1 MSIVR
6 LNEENRINVRLYVD
20 KKETNLLHANEPEP
34 GYFITE
40 SFNVTVRAIDAGYQV
55 ESFFIDEESVDES
68 VSKLFD
74 KYPKVPAYVCPAE
87 ELKEI
92 TGYPMTRGL
101 LACMKRKAFSEMAD
115 VVKDMRR
122 VVVLDNVEN
131 PTNVGAIFRSAAALN
146 MDAVILNKG
155 CADPLYRRA
164 TRVSMGTVF
173 QIPWVSVPQLDG
185 TNTILALQKLGYKC
199 IAMALKEDTINID
212 DPRLKKED
220 KLAIILGSE
229 GYGMEDATINLCDYT
244 VMIPMSHGVD
254 SLNVATAGAIACY
267 ELGKK

>member
-1 MSIVR
+1 MKIVI
-6 LNEENRINVRLYVD
+6 NDSNRSLVALYAD
-20 KKETNLLHANEPEP
+20 KKETNLSHANEPAP
-34 GYFITE
+34 GYFVTE
-40 SFNVTVRAIDAGYQV
+40 SYNVTVRALSAGY
-55 ESFFIDEESVDES
+55 EPDSFFIDEESLGAAEEE
-68 VSKLFD
+68 LFE
-74 KYPKVPAYVCPAE
+74 KYPDVPAYVCE
-87 ELKEI
+87 RSLLKEI

-173 QIPWVSVPQLDG
+173 QIPWVNVPQLDG

-212 DPRLKKED
+212 DPRLKQED